1 MPRVRSTNQPT
12 YAESPA
18 KKVTIPLNDDLHE
31 KAARL
36 QSRKLLASK
45 QLDTLKAAASP
56 HRSKSHRASDGAPH
70 TPSQDENRAAFDDG
84 VTPMKRV
91 PLLANFEEW
100 MKMATDNKINAANSW
115 NFALIDYFH
124 DMSLLRE
131 GDGVNFQKASC
142 TLDGCVKIYTSRVDS
157 VATETGKLL
166 SGLAMEGGGKKGKS
180 KGGDEEGEEGEG
192 SEGEGDGEGKKKGRK
207 KVQRS
212 AEATLATSFES
223 LRLKKMELEF
233 SVDPLFKKAAADFDE
248 GGAKGLLM
256 NHLSIDNTGRIVF
269 DSSDDVQDDANE
281 AERRDSLEPDSS
293 HPDAKSTSAP
303 QPEDGPVN
311 LSALASRF
319 FPDLGIL
326 DEQVICPS
334 LQTFELGAG
343 ESSSLDL
350 PFLKAPENWRDG
362 HPESLPTHED
372 GEDEGRPDNNPAFS
386 EDDEDANGLGAT
398 FDAGPETG
406 FGEGGEAW
414 ARDAALH
421 AHAQPPLHNIQD
433 GDGEAGEG
441 GEVGTFD
448 VGSGGYGITL
458 QHRPGA
464 AKDEENILNY
474 FDTALSKNW
483 AGPEHWKIAR
493 IKSTLA
499 GGVGAEKR
507 VRKEKEPFEIDF
519 GAALT
524 AELAGGLYTKASSN
538 NTISLPRAQWRSK
551 GRNLLPDDKH
561 FNSKDLLKLFLKPKA
576 RLGSRKTD
584 AGLSG
589 RKVGAGGEVLGDVD
603 AAFWAANGG
612 VGGQGVGAVRHP
624 MDDDED
630 GGAQGDYDANFFQ
643 DDGLPLPHGGGGED
657 EDEGL
662 EFADAVEYAVAG
674 DFDAADAGGGATSG
688 PDGAGIDSLGMGG
701 TQETAVP
708 GTFGAEL
715 VSQSRRVRPEYVQ
728 YARTAKKVDVR
739 RLKENMWR
747 GMGLSTSADHP
758 SAVPQTPSQPPLPS
772 VADKDEEGGLRFTDI
787 MNGLQTVYPKQQMG
801 DISTS
806 YGFIC
811 LLHLANEKGLVVE
824 NVVGWGDLR
833 VRIDGT
839 ARDLEHDGTDTTPN
853 GSVQVSR
860 THDGEGF
867 QPVKRAAG
875 KRLREVTFNGLEE
888 GWLLE
893 ALETPEASS
902 KSSDGRPTPKKQ
914 RRHDDDASATHSS
927 TTTTA
932 AVEEQEPEPFPLDD
946 LAIRPHAIETMDK
959 EMLQELLFQ
968 ASTLSS
974 ITKHII
980 EAEFARQQEREREEV
995 ITSID
1000 FAAEARKM
1008 YETEMRKLNSGRLV
1022 EEEIRIDFSQRGFIR
1037 RNAGVRAFIPRPASE
1052 YEWEARVRASS
1063 RIESKLRR
1071 LIEDLQGQVT
1081 HASSYGTKRN
1091 ALVALCKLAG
1101 WIHDPV

>member
-56 HRSKSHRASDGAPH
+56 HRSKSHRASIGDHGAPH

-166 SGLAMEGGGKKGKS
+166 SGLAMEGGGKKGRG

-192 SEGEGDGEGKKKGRK
+192 SEGEGDGEAKKKGRK

-281 AERRDSLEPDSS
+281 AERRDSLEPDTA
-293 HPDAKSTSAP
+293 HAEKDTEPAE
-303 QPEDGPVN
+303 PEDGPIN
-311 LSALASRF
+311 ISALASRF
-319 FPDLGIL
+319 FPDLSL
-326 DEQVICPS
+326 LETQVICPS

-343 ESSSLDL
+343 GSSSLDL
-350 PFLKAPENWRDG
+350 PFLKAPENWRDE
-362 HPESLPTHED
+362 HPENLPTHED
-372 GEDEGRPDNNPAFS
+372 GEDGGLPDNNAAFS
-386 EDDEDANGLGAT
+386 EDDEDANGLGET

-421 AHAQPPLHNIQD
+421 AHAQPPLHNMQD
-433 GDGEAGEG
+433 GEGEGGEG
-441 GEVGTFD
+441 GEVGEVGIFD

-493 IKSTLA
+493 VKQNLG
-499 GGVGAEKR
+499 GGVQEKK

-519 GAALT
+519 LAPMTG
-524 AELAGGLYTKASSN
+524 ELAKGLQDKVEEGKG
-538 NTISLPRAQWRSK
+538 ISLPRAQWRSK

-561 FNSKDLLKLFLKPKA
+561 FDSKDLLKLFLKPKA
-576 RLGSRKTD
+576 RMG
-584 AGLSG
+584 G
-589 RKVGAGGEVLGDVD
+589 RRVGGGGRLDMGGRGVGVGGEVMGDRDVD
-603 AAFWAANGG
+603 EAFWAANGG
-612 VGGQGVGAVRHP
+612 LAGGVSGGVARHP

-643 DDGLPLPHGGGGED
+643 DDGLPLPNGTGD
-657 EDEGL
+657 DDDEGL
-662 EFADAVEYAVAG
+662 EFADAVEYAAA
-674 DFDAADAGGGATSG
+674 DDMDAAGAGAEPEGQGIDGLGLGGGEGSVA
-688 PDGAGIDSLGMGG
+688 L
-701 TQETAVP
+701 P

-747 GMGLSTSADHP
+747 GMGLSTTTTNPPTDHAP
-758 SAVPQTPSQPPLPS
+758 RTPSQPAVNL
-772 VADKDEEGGLRFTDI
+772 AKDDGDGLRFTDI

-811 LLHLANEKGLVVE
+811 LLHLANEKGLVVD
-824 NVVGWGDLR
+824 NVEGWGDLR
-833 VRIDGT
+833 VRLDGT
-839 ARDLEHDGTDTTPN
+839 ARDLEHDGT
-853 GSVQVSR
+853 
-860 THDGEGF
+860 
-867 QPVKRAAG
+867 
-875 KRLREVTFNGLEE
+875 
-888 GWLLE
+888 
-893 ALETPEASS
+893 
-902 KSSDGRPTPKKQ
+902 
-914 RRHDDDASATHSS
+914 
-927 TTTTA
+927 
-932 AVEEQEPEPFPLDD
+932 
-946 LAIRPHAIETMDK
+946 
-959 EMLQELLFQ
+959 
-968 ASTLSS
+968 
-974 ITKHII
+974 
-980 EAEFARQQEREREEV
+980 
-995 ITSID
+995 
-1000 FAAEARKM
+1000 
-1008 YETEMRKLNSGRLV
+1008 
-1022 EEEIRIDFSQRGFIR
+1022 
-1037 RNAGVRAFIPRPASE
+1037 
-1052 YEWEARVRASS
+1052 
-1063 RIESKLRR
+1063 
-1071 LIEDLQGQVT
+1071 
-1081 HASSYGTKRN
+1081 
-1091 ALVALCKLAG
+1091 
-1101 WIHDPV
+1101 